1 VQETLERWAKQPPV
15 NSKGVTAQTWAAQ
28 RHFVKSSRLRQLA
41 DVGFP
46 VTVITGTNDYL
57 VHPSGSHKLAKL
69 LKPSEFIILD
79 GAGHSIFI
87 ERFEEVRVCTWAPH
101 TQPASDR
108 RVASQFNQ
116 AIVRSVR
123 RGILLAER
131 RNATTTTTTTTT
143 ST

>member
-1 VQETLERWAKQPPV
+1 MQETLERWAKQPPV

-87 ERFEEVRVCTWAPH
+87 ERFEEVRVRTWAQH
-101 TQPASDR
+101 TPASDR